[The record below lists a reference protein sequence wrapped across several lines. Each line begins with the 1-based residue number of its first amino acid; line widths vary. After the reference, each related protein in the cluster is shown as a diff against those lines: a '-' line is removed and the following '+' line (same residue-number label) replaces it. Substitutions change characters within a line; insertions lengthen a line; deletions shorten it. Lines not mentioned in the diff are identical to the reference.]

1 MGKRIFPR
9 VRVSHPI
16 NLQSNRYSNDQTALT
31 HDLSAGGAGI
41 ESGCSIVPGEMLRI
55 SLFISPQIIRCKARV
70 VHAFRL
76 IEEKVRA
83 GVQFEDISKED
94 ALYLEGYLNRFMIHR
109 KEDSSLVGLGLLIAL
124 GVSLLAWA
132 AIIYLISRLI

>member
-55 SLFISPQIIRCKARV
+55 SLVIPPQIIRCKAKV
-70 VHAFRL
+70 VHALRL
-76 IEEKVRA
+76 IGEKVRA

-94 ALYLEGYLNRFMIHR
+94 TLYLEGYLSRFVIYR
-109 KEDSSLVGLGLLIAL
+109 EEGNPLLGLLIAL

>member
-1 MGKRIFPR
+1 MEQRISRR
-9 VRVSHPI
+9 VRVFRLI
-16 NLQSNRYSNDQTALT
+16 YFQSDRYPNDQVAST

-41 ESGCSIVPGEMLRI
+41 ESGCSIVPGDVLRI
-55 SLFISPQIIRCKARV
+55 SLVIPPQIIRCKAKV
-70 VHAFRL
+70 VHALRL
-76 IEEKVRA
+76 MAERVRA

-94 ALYLEGYLNRFMIHR
+94 FLFLEGYLSHFMIPQR
-109 KEDSSLVGLGLLIAL
+109 EGNSLVGLGLLIAL

>member
-1 MGKRIFPR
+1 MEKRISPR

-16 NLQSNRYSNDQTALT
+16 YLQGDRYPNDQAALT
-31 HDLSAGGAGI
+31 HDLSEGGAGI
-41 ESGCSIVPGEMLRI
+41 ESGCSIVAGEMLRI
-55 SLFISPQIIRCKARV
+55 SLVIPPQIIRCKAKV
-70 VHAFRL
+70 VHILRL
-76 IEEKVRA
+76 IGERVRA

-94 ALYLEGYLNRFMIHR
+94 TLYLEGYLSRFVIYR
-109 KEDSSLVGLGLLIAL
+109 EEGNPLPGLLIAL